1 MNDFKEFIQEQGV
14 VGLAV
19 GFILGGAVS
28 QLVAGFVTGIVD
40 PLIAALFGTGNLALQ
55 ASDVGDATLLW
66 GSVVSLTL
74 NFIVIAAVVYF
85 GVTKLGLDKLDKEK
99 K

>member
-1 MNDFKEFIQEQGV
+1 LDFIREQGV

-28 QLVAGFVTGIVD
+28 AFVASFVDGIVN
-40 PLIAALFGTGNLALQ
+40 PIVAAIFSTEGLEYST
-55 ASDVGDATLLW
+55 STVGDATLTW
-66 GSVVSLTL
+66 GAVVAAAI
-74 NFIVIAAVVYF
+74 NFLVIAAVVYY
-85 GVTKLGLDKLDKEK
+85 GVKSLGLDKMDKAK

>member
-28 QLVAGFVTGIVD
+28 ALVAGFVTGIVD
-40 PLIAALFGTGNLALQ
+40 PLIAWLFDTGNLATQ
-55 ASDVGDATLLW
+55 TTEVGDATLEW
-66 GSVVSLTL
+66 GAVVSLFI
-74 NFIVIAAVVYF
+74 NFVVVAAVVYF
-85 GVTKLGLDKLDKEK
+85 GVKKLGLDKMDKEK
-99 K
+99 N